1 MKKVCVLLSCIVLTC
16 LAGCYDNFEDK
27 VETTKSPKFH
37 TFTEDL
43 EIVKKFMTI
52 DTVNYSYGV
61 VITDSIILADN
72 IYEDNLI
79 PILANIDELNKK
91 VKESIE
97 RGEITTLSL
106 STKKGFKSFT
116 IGKNDRFSFRDT
128 KITQKVAT
136 TRGYPIMSFDAGSW
150 NISFSEFEASGNV
163 TSYFSVDHARGYW
176 QASINCSTGTSAYG
190 DTFTTY
196 GTGSTHGQIQRYW
209 WLTSGE
215 TGEPY
220 SWRFDANGPVSG
232 EASGSMQFNDT
243 PK

>member
-1 MKKVCVLLSCIVLTC
+1 MKKVFFLLSCILFTSLTS
-16 LAGCYDNFEDK
+16 CYENFDDK

-37 TFTEDL
+37 TLTEDL

-61 VITDSIILADN
+61 VITDSIMLADN
-72 IYEDNLI
+72 IYEENLI
-79 PILANIDELNKK
+79 HILADIDELNKK

-97 RGEITTLSL
+97 KGEVTTLSL
-106 STKKGFKSFT
+106 STKEGFKSFT

-128 KITQKVAT
+128 KTTRNVAA
-136 TRGYPIMSFDAGSW
+136 TRGYPIMSFYAGNWST
-150 NISFSEFEASGNV
+150 SFSEFEASDHV
-163 TSYFSVDHARGYW
+163 TSYFAVGYARGYW
-176 QASINCSTGTSAYG
+176 QANINCSTGTSSYG

-215 TGEPY
+215 SGAPY
-220 SWRFDANGPVSG
+220 RWRFDANSPVGG
-232 EASGSMQFNDT
+232 EASGDMQFNDT